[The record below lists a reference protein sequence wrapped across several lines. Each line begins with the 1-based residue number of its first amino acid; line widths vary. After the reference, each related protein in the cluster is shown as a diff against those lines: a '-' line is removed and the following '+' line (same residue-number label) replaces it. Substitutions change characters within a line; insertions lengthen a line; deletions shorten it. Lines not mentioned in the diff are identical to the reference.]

1 MNELLEWCR
10 HERDEAL
17 KSIEFWSQ
25 PGRAIQIGS
34 IGQNLQ
40 DVTESHVADLKKIV
54 EDMDRIIAAEEAD
67 PA

>member
-10 HERDEAL
+10 NERDEAL

-40 DVTESHVADLKKIV
+40 DVTENHIADLKRIV
-54 EDMDRIIAAEEAD
+54 ADMEKIIAAEEAS